1 MKINGGKLK
10 VNEIKDLVK
19 STHRNNNKA
28 GDFELDNEISSS
40 TSKVYRNPNT
50 NQVVVSHRGTKGSKD
65 NINNGVYALGG
76 KELYKYTPRYKEAK
90 RVQDKANKKYGNDNI
105 TTLGYSQGGLQAEML
120 GNNSKEVITLNKSTR
135 PFSNK
140 KSKNQYDIQTQNDII
155 SHLNPFQIK
164 NKNEVI
170 IPSKS
175 NNLLKEHSSNT
186 LDRLD
191 PNLNIGSGLFSHSI
205 NMESQLNYL
214 TPQASKQSLNQLRP
228 PTEDF
233 TGNNIPSRNRIKKRL
248 RIISQMEPNS
258 PPSSTSSPEHSGN
271 GLKRKRFV
279 KGSPE
284 ALAWGAKMRALRKK

>member
-1 MKINGGKLK
+1 MKIIGGKLK

-65 NINNGVYALGG
+65 WINNGVYAYGG

-90 RVQDKANKKYGNDNI
+90 KVQDKANKKYGNDNI

-120 GNNSKEVITLNKSTR
+120 GNNSKETITLNKATR

-175 NNLLKEHSSNT
+175 NNLFKEHSVNT
-186 LDRLD
+186 LERLD
-191 PNLNIGSGLFSHSI
+191 PNLNIGNGLFSHSI
-205 NMESQLNYL
+205 NMESQFNYL

-228 PTEDF
+228 PTEDS
-233 TGNNIPSRNRIKKRL
+233 TGNYIPSKNQMKKRV

-258 PPSSTSSPEHSGN
+258 PPSYPEHSGN
-271 GLKRKRFV
+271 GLRRKKFV

-284 ALAWGAKMRALRKK
+284 ALAWGEKMRAFRKK